1 MTRIPSDVRRRTL
14 ATALWLAAATLL
26 GGLDLPARGFE
37 AFRFAPF
44 GIVAGLLA
52 LLWVF
57 ALVSAGAIRRAP
69 GWAGALA
76 MVWWVAATAT
86 AFRVLLPPAGLVQ
99 VGLAVAAALGAAIVA
114 ARRDPDRAVVWTGVV
129 AVSLAVLKF
138 AVVPAFQGRSGLPN
152 WGPMDLGEWSDA
164 FRDVFV
170 AYAPQR
176 PAAQAI
182 HFAALVCWAAGLW
195 VQWGPTG
202 PQPGAVTPAEGGSGP
217 PSTRGGP

>member
-1 MTRIPSDVRRRTL
+1 MTRVEARVRRRTL
-14 ATALWLAAATLL
+14 ATALWLAAAILL

-37 AFRFAPF
+37 AFQFAPF
-44 GIVAGLLA
+44 GIVAGLLG

-57 ALVSAGAIRRAP
+57 ALVVAGAIRRAP

-76 MVWWVAATAT
+76 LVYWVAATAT

-99 VGLAVAAALGAAIVA
+99 VGLAVATALGAAIVA

-129 AVSLAVLKF
+129 AVSLAVLEF

-152 WGPMDLGEWSDA
+152 WGPMNFGEWSDA

-182 HFAALVCWAAGLW
+182 HFAALACWAAALW
-195 VQWGPTG
+195 VQWGAPER
-202 PQPGAVTPAEGGSGP
+202 VTPTSAGSP
-217 PSTRGGP
+217 PSGTPGGP